1 MKDLDDELK
10 EAVQE
15 GEAAA
20 AQDAPEGD
28 AAPVARS
35 QERSEVEAPRRNLG
49 LLAAL
54 LVVGGGVL
62 ALLFSGFD
70 DSAIYAVGTDQL
82 VKEKQKFESR
92 NVRVQGVL
100 VKGSLRRRESPC
112 EYRFKI
118 EKNGVSLPVRYEQ
131 CVVPDTFKDVPDM
144 DVEVTAE
151 GRLAQGGGEY
161 FDASAIMAKCPSK
174 YEMKQKQKAGE
185 KAPHGEIPTGPL
197 SSTAYDGK

>member
-20 AQDAPEGD
+20 AQDAPEA
-28 AAPVARS
+28 AAPAV
-35 QERSEVEAPRRNLG
+35 ERSAGHPEAPRRNLG

-54 LVVGGGVL
+54 LVIGGGVL

-100 VKGSLRRRESPC
+100 VKGSLMRRESPC

-174 YEMKQKQKAGE
+174 YEMKQKQSAGE
-185 KAPHGEIPTGPL
+185 KAPHGEIPSGPL